1 MGLMG
6 KSRLFK
12 YKQDLLLEHF
22 SRARKVERW
31 IGFAGESV
39 VDESYYRGACKG
51 MRGKGAAG
59 KSLYLLYLSEA
70 GRFIRRPFRM
80 RLGEAD
86 ANHGHPKIVTDSI
99 VYSDSWNG

>member
-1 MGLMG
+1 M
-6 KSRLFK
+6 
-12 YKQDLLLEHF
+12 
-22 SRARKVERW
+22 
-31 IGFAGESV
+31 